1 MARQPEHED
10 AATDR
15 KDEGDKASAPKAAR
29 LKTWASKGG
38 QYIAEGFAPV
48 VSLVA
53 LVTAVIA
60 VTGNQA
66 AQTQLKEGLAKVNGM
81 NAGLLTIR
89 GDLEKLKMTLA
100 QEKSLQDGERKK
112 LDDSLAKIIQ
122 GLTRVQVK
130 LKVSPTVEEQLHLP
144 DGTSAVTPAP
154 VSAKDPVGAKAH
166 LPVVAASPEKK
177 RNPQV
182 KAMMDAIKDYNKQ

>member
-10 AATDR
+10 TAKDR
-15 KDEGDKASAPKAAR
+15 KDDEAKAPAPKASR

-89 GDLEKLKMTLA
+89 SDLEKLKMTLA

-122 GLTRVQVK
+122 GLNRVQVK
-130 LKVSPTVEEQLHLP
+130 LKVSPTVEEQLRLS
-144 DGTSAVTPAP
+144 GSTSAVTPDPASAKAP
-154 VSAKDPVGAKAH
+154 V
-166 LPVVAASPEKK
+166 PVVAASPEKQ
-177 RNPQV
+177 RDPQV
-182 KAMMDAIKDYNKQ
+182 KAIKDAIKDYNKQ

>member
-10 AATDR
+10 TAKDR
-15 KDEGDKASAPKAAR
+15 KDDEAKAPAPKASR

-89 GDLEKLKMTLA
+89 SDLEKLKMTLA

-130 LKVSPTVEEQLHLP
+130 LKVSPTVEEQLRLS
-144 DGTSAVTPAP
+144 GSTSAVTP
-154 VSAKDPVGAKAH
+154 DPASAKAH
-166 LPVVAASPEKK
+166 VPVVAASPEKQ
-177 RNPQV
+177 RDPQV
-182 KAMMDAIKDYNKQ
+182 KAIKDAIKDYNKQ

>member
-10 AATDR
+10 TATDR
-15 KDEGDKASAPKAAR
+15 KDDGDKASAPKAAR

-66 AQTQLKEGLAKVNGM
+66 AQTQLKDGLAKVNGM

-89 GDLEKLKMTLA
+89 GDLEKIKMTLA

-112 LDDSLAKIIQ
+112 LDESLAKIIQ
-122 GLTRVQVK
+122 GLTRVQAK
-130 LKVSPTVEEQLHLP
+130 LKLSPTVEEQLRLP
-144 DGTSAVTPAP
+144 DSTSAVTPAP
-154 VSAKDPVGAKAH
+154 SSAKAPV
-166 LPVVAASPEKK
+166 PVVAASPEKK